1 MCQQEPLTRLFIE
14 KGIFAKDKFMGMVKL
29 VDQEMRS
36 KPGRAGFDDLIY
48 LDHRTRAQ
56 LRGKRP

>member
-1 MCQQEPLTRLFIE
+1 
-14 KGIFAKDKFMGMVKL
+14 MGMMKL

-36 KPGRAGFDDLIY
+36 KRGRAGFADLIY

-56 LRGKRP
+56 LWGKHP